1 MNHTKQKLAYDVIR
15 IIGCALVVLVHVS
28 GSVYENSRPGSS
40 DFMIG
45 NMYNVMGIVGVP
57 LFVMLSGALLLNSGK
72 EIRTGTFLRKH
83 CLKILLLYLLTLFCY
98 NLWHYCRGE
107 VTDIAGRLQ
116 TCEEYSF
123 GTFKEYVMIRTLSCV
138 GIGCGHLWYLPMILA
153 LYLLTPLMRR
163 AFDDRKA
170 CRYYLVI
177 FCAVGVLWNTV
188 LQFDIPYKRIVSS
201 FRDTFDL
208 GAFCGYA
215 GFYVLGHYIT
225 EYSSKPGRRGMIAAG
240 LGIPAGIGLTACLD
254 YARSMDTGRAV
265 STFNNPTMLGG
276 FLAAGCTFYLLYH
289 LIGAR
294 KSNAKTAAV
303 SGLTLGIYLIHPAV
317 IDLLEQWGLC
327 VTDAP
332 SAIGIPVF
340 AVLVFVVSAIPV
352 ALIRLSLHGIY
363 CLSHTSARS
372 SGGDQAS

>member
-1 MNHTKQKLAYDVIR
+1 MNHTKRKLAYDVIR

-28 GSVYENSRPGSS
+28 GSVYESSRLGGS

-45 NMYNVMGIVGVP
+45 NIYNVMGIVGVP
-57 LFVMLSGALLLNSGK
+57 LFVMLSGALLLHSGR
-72 EIRTGTFLRKH
+72 EISTGAFLRNH
-83 CLKILLLYLLTLFCY
+83 CLKILLLFWLTLFSY

-107 VTDIAGRLQ
+107 VTDIAGTLQ

-123 GTFKEYVMIRTLSCV
+123 GTFWEYVLIRTLSCV
-138 GIGCGHLWYLPMILA
+138 GIGCGHLWYLPMILV

-163 AFDDRKA
+163 TFDDRNA

-177 FCAVGVLWNTV
+177 FCVVGVLWNTA
-188 LQFDIPYKRIVSS
+188 LQFDLPYKRIVSS
-201 FRDTFDL
+201 IRNTFDL

-225 EYSSKPGRRGMIAAG
+225 EYTSKPGRGRWIAAI
-240 LGIPAGIGLTACLD
+240 LGIPAGIGFTVCLD
-254 YARSMDTGRAV
+254 YIRSMGAERAV

-276 FLAAGCTFYLLYH
+276 FLAAGCTFYVLYH
-289 LIGAR
+289 LIGVR
-294 KSNAKTAAV
+294 KSNTKTAVV

-317 IDLLEQWGLC
+317 IELLEQWGLRA
-327 VTDAP
+327 TDVP
-332 SAIGIPVF
+332 SAVEIPVF
-340 AVLVFVVSAIPV
+340 TVLVFVVSAIPV
-352 ALIRLSLHGIY
+352 ALIRLSLHGIS
-363 CLSHTSARS
+363 CLFHTSARS